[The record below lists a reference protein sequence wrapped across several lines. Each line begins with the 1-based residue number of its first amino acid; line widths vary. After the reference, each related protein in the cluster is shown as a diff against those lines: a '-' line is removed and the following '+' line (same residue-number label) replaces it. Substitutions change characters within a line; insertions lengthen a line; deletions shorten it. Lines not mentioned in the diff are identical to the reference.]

1 MMLQLISK
9 KIFVYLLLFFFLG
22 TVNNYSI
29 LSSSL
34 PKINNVEIYG
44 VNLNE
49 QDKIMRI
56 IENSNIKNIFS
67 INQLNLKNN
76 FNNINFIEKFEIFKI
91 YPSTLKIEIKKTKLV
106 AITKQD
112 GIDYFIGSNGKLIK
126 KNDSILK
133 LPYVFGD
140 LDTEEFI
147 IFKKQIDESDF
158 NFNQIS
164 NLYFYKSKRWDIKT
178 TKGNIIKLSK
188 KNIEKN
194 LNLFERLSKENK
206 FKDSSIIDFRQKNQ
220 IILNEQ

>member
-1 MMLQLISK
+1 MHQLISK
-9 KIFVYLLLFFFLG
+9 KIFIYLLLFFFLG

-29 LSSSL
+29 VGSSL

-49 QDKIMRI
+49 QIKIMRI
-56 IENSNIKNIFS
+56 IENSSIENIFS
-67 INQLNLKNN
+67 INQLDFKSN
-76 FNNINFIEKFEIFKI
+76 FDSINFIEKFEIFKK
-91 YPSTLKIEIKKTKLV
+91 YPSTLKIVIKKTKFIAL
-106 AITKQD
+106 TKKN
-112 GIDYFIGSNGKLIK
+112 GIDYFIGSNGKLIE
-126 KNDSILK
+126 KNETILK

-140 LDTEEFI
+140 VDIEEFI
-147 IFKKQIDESDF
+147 KFKDQIDKSNF

>member
-1 MMLQLISK
+1 MHQLISK
-9 KIFVYLLLFFFLG
+9 KIFIYLLLFFFLG

-29 LSSSL
+29 VGSSL

-49 QDKIMRI
+49 QIKIMRI
-56 IENSNIKNIFS
+56 IENSSIENIFS
-67 INQLNLKNN
+67 INQLDFKSN
-76 FNNINFIEKFEIFKI
+76 FDSINFIEKFEIFKK

-112 GIDYFIGSNGKLIK
+112 GIDYFIGSNGKLIE